1 MDKLQFLI
9 DWYNREEE
17 RKTRGGF
24 LQWIK
29 QFKKNRI
36 YADPQLR
43 YTFDL
48 TPTDDQIV
56 KCSREHLKDDKNED
70 EQIIG

>member
-1 MDKLQFLI
+1 MKIENQKLVA
-9 DWYNREEE
+9 D
-17 RKTRGGF
+17 F

-29 QFKKNRI
+29 QFKKNKI

-43 YTFDL
+43 YAFDL
-48 TPTDDQIV
+48 TPTDDQII

-70 EQIIG
+70 EQIVG